1 MIFYELEQYLLFS
14 VQWKIFHSQCMIQ
27 IYNLKQKI
35 GDKFTRLSKT
45 GFSMECFTVDF
56 FHFFAKKRQNFAFR
70 WTAGYSPSSPSKS
83 GIFLKFPNFLRSSV
97 IWQLMRQLVHSL
109 SGDNNWVPFHL
120 WWKQI
125 LLKSGKVSKC
135 FVQDCKS

>member
-56 FHFFAKKRQNFAFR
+56 FQFFTKNRQNLGFG
-70 WTAGYSPSSPSKS
+70 WKAGYSPSNPSNLR
-83 GIFLKFPNFLRSSV
+83 IFLKFPNFLSV
-97 IWQLMRQLVHSL
+97 
-109 SGDNNWVPFHL
+109 
-120 WWKQI
+120 
-125 LLKSGKVSKC
+125 KSFGNS
-135 FVQDCKS
+135 